1 MGWRTMPSLAFACFL
16 AALAIGTCVEGIARL
31 LNLWTYRSPLYPL
44 INVILVFGLIQG
56 FGVGWVIGG
65 REALRGVFPVLFM
78 VGAVLG
84 LLTEGLNEYWLHA
97 WTWSKRP
104 LLGIRRSIDKSAFV
118 GVSWGF
124 TPLLTV
130 FLARLIA
137 AQPAGA

>member
-1 MGWRTMPSLAFACFL
+1 MLSLAFACFL
-16 AALAIGTCVEGIARL
+16 AALAIGTCVEVLARI

-44 INVILVFGLIQG
+44 INVVLIFGLVQG

-97 WTWSKRP
+97 WSWSDRP
-104 LLGIRRSIDKSAFV
+104 ILGIRRSIDKSAFI
-118 GVSWGF
+118 GVAWGF
-124 TPLLTV
+124 APLLTV

-137 AQPAGA
+137 ARPTAGAYG

>member
-1 MGWRTMPSLAFACFL
+1 MLSLAFACFL
-16 AALAIGTCVEGIARL
+16 AALAIGTCVEVFARI

-44 INVILVFGLIQG
+44 INVVLIFGLVQG

-97 WTWSKRP
+97 WSWSDRP
-104 LLGIRRSIDKSAFV
+104 ILGIRRSIDKSAFI
-118 GVSWGF
+118 GVAWGF
-124 TPLLTV
+124 APLLTV

-137 AQPAGA
+137 ARPTAGAYG